1 MMFYSML
8 KADAYASDDL
18 RAYRM
23 LPAEKRLVR
32 KAHTFTVEGKNAQ
45 LRHYLARFHRR
56 TKCYSKS
63 VHSIYDALTLL
74 IHKINK
80 TILC

>member
-1 MMFYSML
+1 MCFREALEAEY
-8 KADAYASDDL
+8 YATDDF
-18 RAYRM
+18 RAYRF
-23 LPAEKRLVR
+23 LPPEKRLIG
-32 KAHTFTVEGKNAQ
+32 KAHTFTVEGKNSQ

-63 VHSIYDALTLL
+63 VRSIYDALTLL
-74 IHKINK
+74 IHKLNI

>member
-1 MMFYSML
+1 MFYSNL
-8 KADAYASDDL
+8 KANCYATDGY
-18 RAYRM
+18 RAYRL
-23 LPAEKRLVR
+23 LPPEKHLVG
-32 KAHTFTVEGKNAQ
+32 KAHTFTIESKNSQ
-45 LRHYLARFHRR
+45 IRHYLARFHRR

-74 IHKINK
+74 IHKINI

>member
-1 MMFYSML
+1 MFFHCELEAEY
-8 KADAYASDDL
+8 YATDGF
-18 RAYRM
+18 RAYNK
-23 LPAEKRLVR
+23 LPPEKHLLG
-32 KAHTFTVEGKNAQ
+32 KAHTFTVEGKNSQ

-63 VHSIYDALTLL
+63 VAMIYASLTLL
-74 IHKINK
+74 IDKLNI